1 MAIPREF
8 IQQLVMTCDIED
20 VISSYVVLKREGRNK
35 KCLCPFH
42 SEKTP
47 SMVVYPDTQSFYCFG
62 CGTGGDVISFIM
74 KIENLDYVE
83 SIKFLSQRY
92 GLEVPSNSNI
102 ENAGMIRSRIL
113 EMNREAARFFHKCL
127 KSPIGVQGLEYFKKR
142 QLPAKVITKYGL
154 GYAPNSWDSLIK
166 HLKSKGFTINE
177 MEQAKLVSKGK
188 NNSYYD
194 FFRNRVMFPVID
206 LRGNVI
212 AFGGRVLD
220 DSKPKYLNSPE
231 TVVFKK
237 SKNLF
242 SLNFAK
248 KVKLDNLILAEG
260 YMDVIAINSAG
271 FENVVATLG
280 TALTPEQARLISK
293 YTEEVIIAYDSD
305 QAGQNATHR
314 AINLLSEVGIIAKSL
329 HIKDAKDP
337 DEYIKKFGASRF
349 KLLLDGASD
358 VVKYELKTAKQKFD
372 LDDSLQKQE
381 YIKRAS
387 YIIANV
393 KGKIAREIYA
403 GIVSKETEI
412 SIENILSMINGID
425 RYNQEKSKKE
435 EWKEI
440 QENKVIYNNKV
451 NPQKR
456 DFLLQSEAEEGII
469 QYLLRDFQLKDYI
482 LKKIS
487 VDDFVTDFNKRV
499 FKTIID
505 NITEYNELTFSE
517 ILNFF
522 TPEEKN
528 EIARIQARKRN
539 EKFNIEVLDD
549 YMKILLDYKESL
561 DVKKVDDLDIL
572 QIEELRIKK
581 RKKLNNN

>member
-20 VISSYVVLKREGRNK
+20 VVSSYVVLKREGRNK

-92 GLEVPSNSNI
+92 GLEVPSDSNI
-102 ENAGMIRSRIL
+102 ENAGLIRSRIL

-166 HLKSKGFTINE
+166 HLKSKGFTIKE

-188 NNSYYD
+188 NGSYYD

-231 TVVFKK
+231 TPVFKK

-314 AINLLSEVGIIAKSL
+314 AINLLSEVGIMAKSL

-372 LDDSLQKQE
+372 LDDALQKQE

-412 SIENILSMINGID
+412 STENILSMINGID

-482 LKKIS
+482 LKKLS

-505 NITEYNELTFSE
+505 NITQYNELTFSE

-549 YMKILLDYKESL
+549 YIKILLDYKESL

-572 QIEELRIKK
+572 QIEELRRKK
-581 RKKLNNN
+581 QKKLNNN

>member
-127 KSPIGVQGLEYFKKR
+127 KSPIGVQGLQYFKKR

>member
-425 RYNQEKSKKE
+425 
-435 EWKEI
+435 
-440 QENKVIYNNKV
+440 IYNNKV

>member
-102 ENAGMIRSRIL
+102 ENAGIIRSRIL